1 MTQASFKV
9 SEFLNEISDKELS
22 SSKLN
27 LKKKKDEFI
36 AALATKH
43 LTTDKQ
49 SRTHLLIDI
58 NLF

>member
-9 SEFLNEISDKELS
+9 SEFLNEISDNELS
-22 SSKLN
+22 SSKRS

-36 AALATKH
+36 AELATKH

-49 SRTHLLIDI
+49 SRTHLFIDI
-58 NLF
+58 S